1 MKVFGS
7 NADHVITKEL
17 KDIVPG
23 ASLIIVVY
31 LFTKHIIETIRQRP
45 LSQSTLT

>member
-23 ASLIIVVY
+23 ASLPIAY
-31 LFTKHIIETIRQRP
+31 TYTRHIIETIRQRP